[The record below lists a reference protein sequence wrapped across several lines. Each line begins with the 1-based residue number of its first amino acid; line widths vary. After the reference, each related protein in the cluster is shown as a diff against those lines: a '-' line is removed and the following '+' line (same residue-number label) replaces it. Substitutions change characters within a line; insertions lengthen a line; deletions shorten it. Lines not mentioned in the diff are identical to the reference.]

1 MANPFDEV
9 MESGNKKEGVKV
21 EKETKNAENIRV
33 SFSINKRW
41 FERLFYLAIIIV
53 LGYFAF
59 INPIEWDKPWQK
71 AAAVDEVQNDSAE
84 VTAQAEATE
93 KAEETLKTA
102 EKTEEKKEETEETQE
117 AAKETEK
124 SFKYNFDFVI
134 LNISY
139 EEDEDGNPLSM
150 NEMKISMVNRW
161 KDFTARIE
169 VYWYDDK
176 AENIII
182 NKVRLNKELGKIS
195 AGKKYTFTL
204 RKGEFDSRYFYP
216 EEKEET
222 IKVILYEEETGI
234 KRKTLTQT
242 LT

>member
-21 EKETKNAENIRV
+21 EKETKNAEDIRV

-41 FERLFYLAIIIV
+41 FERFFYLAIIMV
-53 LGYFAF
+53 LAYFAF
-59 INPIEWDKPWQK
+59 INPVEWDNPWQK
-71 AAAVDEVQNDSAE
+71 AAAVDEVQNESTE
-84 VTAQAEATE
+84 VAAGPD
-93 KAEETLKTA
+93 TA
-102 EKTEEKKEETEETQE
+102 EKTEETQKTTEETEEKKEEEETQE

-134 LNISY
+134 LSIDY
-139 EEDEDGNPLSM
+139 EKDEDGNPLSM
-150 NEMKISMVNRW
+150 NEMKISMTNRW

-216 EEKEET
+216 EEKGET

>member
-21 EKETKNAENIRV
+21 EKETKNAEDIRV

-41 FERLFYLAIIIV
+41 FERLFYLAIIMV
-53 LGYFAF
+53 LAYFAF
-59 INPIEWDKPWQK
+59 VNPVEWDKPWQK
-71 AAAVDEVQNDSAE
+71 AAAVDEVQNESTE
-84 VTAQAEATE
+84 VAAGPD
-93 KAEETLKTA
+93 TA
-102 EKTEEKKEETEETQE
+102 EKTEETQKTTEETEEKKEEEETQE

-134 LNISY
+134 LSIDY
-139 EEDEDGNPLSM
+139 EKDEDGNPLSM
-150 NEMKISMVNRW
+150 NEMKISMTNRW

-204 RKGEFDSRYFYP
+204 RKGEFDSRYFFP

-222 IKVILYEEETGI
+222 VKVVLYEVETGI